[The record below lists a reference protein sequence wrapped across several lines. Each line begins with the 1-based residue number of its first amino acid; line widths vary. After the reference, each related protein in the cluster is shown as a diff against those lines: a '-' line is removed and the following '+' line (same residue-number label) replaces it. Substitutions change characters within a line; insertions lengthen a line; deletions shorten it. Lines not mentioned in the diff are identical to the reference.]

1 MPGSVLDSFALIAYF
16 RDEGGADKV
25 EALLHKAARTREPL
39 QMTEVNYAEVQYIII
54 RRNGLPGWEAV
65 AARLVALPIKFHP
78 VTRELA
84 DLAARF
90 KASHPISLADA
101 FAAALAKTHNAELV
115 TGDREFKALE
125 KEIVIRWLKGSRT
138 RN

>member
-16 RDEGGADKV
+16 RDETGADKV
-25 EALLHKAARTREPL
+25 ETLLHKAARTREPL
-39 QMTEVNYAEVQYIII
+39 HMTEVNYAEVQYIII

-90 KASHPISLADA
+90 KASYPISLADA

-115 TGDREFKALE
+115 TGDREFKVVE
-125 KEIVIRWLKGSRT
+125 KEIEEDSLAAVT
-138 RN
+138 T